1 MKNTL
6 AFSLLAALLLIFTW
20 VSASEDVSRDLSSGI
35 VRLHILANSDSAED
49 QALKLK
55 VRNRLL
61 CEVKETNKQL
71 TDSDIQKICETEIK
85 ANGYTYTAKVERGRF
100 YFPQKSY
107 ENLTLPA
114 GDYNAVRILIGEGCG
129 QNWWCVMYPPL
140 CFSESTTGKLS
151 EKEMKA
157 LKTAVRPETLSM
169 ICESDSV
176 TVKPSFKLVELY
188 NKLKSY
194 LHQ

>member
-20 VSASEDVSRDLSSGI
+20 VSASENISRDLSSGI
-35 VRLHILANSDSAED
+35 VRLHILANSNSAED

-61 CEVKETNKQL
+61 SEAKKTPGLL
-71 TDSDIQKICETEIK
+71 TDADIQKICEAEITE
-85 ANGYTYTAKVERGRF
+85 NGYTYATKIECGHF

-114 GDYNAVRILIGEGCG
+114 GNYNAVRVIIGEGDG
-129 QNWWCVMYPPL
+129 ENWWCVMYPPL
-140 CFSESTTGKLS
+140 CFSESTNGKLDD
-151 EKEMKA
+151 KA
-157 LKTAVRPETLSM
+157 LATLKNTISPESFSM

-176 TVKPSFKLVELY
+176 VVKPSFKLVELY
-188 NKLKSY
+188 NSLKAS
-194 LHQ
+194 LFK